1 MKGMSLSP
9 GASHASCWRW
19 GWQGDKSHPWPWGG
33 RGEGSAGRETLNAVS
48 PDSRREREEGGV
60 ELELLRAGRQLR
72 VCVNWAVLVT
82 QRRPAHRRPVRGRE

>member
-33 RGEGSAGRETLNAVS
+33 RGEGSAGREMLNAV
-48 PDSRREREEGGV
+48 PPRTADVRER
-60 ELELLRAGRQLR
+60 RA
-72 VCVNWAVLVT
+72 VWSWSC
-82 QRRPAHRRPVRGRE
+82 